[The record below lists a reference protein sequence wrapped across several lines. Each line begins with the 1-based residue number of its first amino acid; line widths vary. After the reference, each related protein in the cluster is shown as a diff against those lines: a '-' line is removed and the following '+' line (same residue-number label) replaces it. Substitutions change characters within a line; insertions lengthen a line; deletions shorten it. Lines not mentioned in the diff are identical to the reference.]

1 MVLSPTLT
9 SKQPLR
15 GFSALIV
22 TLPPAALTA
31 ASIFAARVL
40 NAPHDLHASMVT
52 APPPPPPP
60 LLAGFFAMVFTGLEA
75 GFDLLFG
82 GIAVRTR
89 WARGKEVDGG
99 DDRRRRTRCTSTV
112 VASNSS
118 NFVFE

>member
-40 NAPHDLHASMVT
+40 NAPHDLHASILT
-52 APPPPPPP
+52 RPPPPEEPEA
-60 LLAGFFAMVFTGLEA
+60 LALGRVFFTMVF
-75 GFDLLFG
+75 FG
-82 GIAVRTR
+82 AI
-89 WARGKEVDGG
+89 
-99 DDRRRRTRCTSTV
+99 
-112 VASNSS
+112 
-118 NFVFE
+118 